1 MLTGAMLLDLKYL
14 NWTNKIQIT
23 FLKKKKRRGCLNL
36 TECQQGAL
44 KISTLN
50 STASTGIFSDIKCQ
64 LPYRNFDFK

>member
-1 MLTGAMLLDLKYL
+1 MLTGARLLDLKYL
-14 NWTNKIQIT
+14 KLDDYNTYYI
-23 FLKKKKRRGCLNL
+23 LEKKKRRGCLNL

-50 STASTGIFSDIKCQ
+50 STASAGIFSDIKCQ